1 MTYFKDPAFHTE
13 LNDAF
18 TDILQELEPDD
29 FEQLIS
35 NNVPFEDLGFFQE
48 HAEAFAQRYRLP
60 HNARQELP
68 KLLLMGYLLRLL
80 EERIVEVQH

>member
-18 TDILQELEPDD
+18 TDILQELEPDE

-35 NNVPFEDLGFFQE
+35 NNVPFQDLQALRSLGILQE
-48 HAEAFAQRYRLP
+48 AVSEFGDWTDAVCPGAFAWR
-60 HNARQELP
+60 
-68 KLLLMGYLLRLL
+68 
-80 EERIVEVQH
+80 